1 MGSDAMSIPDYVAI
15 GLLAACL
22 TLWAVT
28 ALLVRKSLA
37 RSSGQE
43 TTERKGRKQRHSKRD
58 PNSERESNSARKA
71 V

>member
-1 MGSDAMSIPDYVAI
+1 MTIPDYVAI

-28 ALLVRKSLA
+28 ALLARKLLA

-43 TTERKGRKQRHSKRD
+43 TTEGKGREERHSKRD
-58 PNSERESNSARKA
+58 PNTERDSNSARKA